1 VNALTQLRALY
12 DYNAWA
18 NGRVLDAAAKVSD
31 EDLARDLG
39 ASFGSVQ
46 GNLRH
51 VLSAQNTWVARWT
64 LSAPEPDPDLSSG
77 GAIDTLRRAY
87 EASHGAVQRYLSN
100 LSEEDL
106 SGDLRYT
113 DTRGV
118 AQHPILWTVLLHVA
132 NHGTHHRAESAM
144 LLTSL
149 GSAPR
154 QLDYMF
160 FEIERAGGAPRL
172 T

>member
-1 VNALTQLRALY
+1 VSGLTQVRALY
-12 DYNAWA
+12 DYSAWA
-18 NGRVLDAAAKVSD
+18 DGHVLDAAARVSE

-39 ASFGSVQ
+39 ASFGSVE

-51 VLSAQNTWVARWT
+51 VLSAQNTWLARWT
-64 LSAPEPDPDLSSG
+64 QTAPAPGPELPPGSAVAS
-77 GAIDTLRRAY
+77 LRRAY
-87 EASHGAVQRYLSN
+87 EDSHAAVRRYLSA
-100 LSEEDL
+100 LSEGDL
-106 SGDLRYT
+106 AGELRYT
-113 DTRGV
+113 DMRGND
-118 AQHPILWTVLLHVA
+118 QNPILWKVLLHVA

-154 QLDYMF
+154 QLDYVF